1 MAEMKLAVLIAWAVL
16 LLIFL
21 ALLAYRATVT
31 RYEEDQLFLTEVE
44 EGVEHKEQNVIY
56 SKVHRLAPL
65 IRVTGVLTGILT
77 VAIIGYFVWD
87 AITTLQAR

>member
-1 MAEMKLAVLIAWAVL
+1 MAEYKLAVLIAWGIL

-44 EGVEHKEQNVIY
+44 EGVEHKEQNIIY
-56 SKVHRLAPL
+56 SKVHKLAPY
-65 IRVTGVLTGILT
+65 IRIVGILTGLLT
-77 VAIIGYFVWD
+77 VAILGYFVWD
-87 AITTLQAR
+87 AITTLQSR